1 MLLGLGVLA
10 AIPLAAVDTSFW
22 QVGTFDE
29 VLKGRL
35 SGVSLDKDG
44 ALRLAPESQPV
55 FSPDV
60 TMALSMAA
68 DREGRLYI
76 GTGHQGKVFR
86 TDSSQKGSLFFTASE
101 PDIFALAVGP
111 DGALYAGSSPEGKI
125 YRVTPDGKSSVFFDP
140 KAKYLWALAFDA
152 AGHLYAG
159 TGDRGLIYR
168 IDPSGKGE
176 VFFDSH
182 QTHIMCLRFD
192 AQGNLLAGSDPDGLV
207 YRITPAGKPY
217 VLYQANLPEIHDLAV
232 DSRGHIYA
240 AALGGPGGK
249 GGAPFLGPNMSPGPA
264 VSGTTVTVVAGTEE
278 EALTAQTRPGE
289 TGPAGF
295 ARSAPMTVGFTP
307 PAANL
312 GKGSLIEIAPDY
324 SAETV
329 WTSNNEAVFGLA
341 VKGDQVYFSTD
352 TDGRV
357 FDLKPRRDSRELTLV
372 SETGQAM
379 ATRLLFTG
387 PDLFVATSNI
397 ARLIRLGSNTVKE
410 GTYES
415 SVKDT
420 KAISRWG
427 TLTWRGEVPD
437 GTAVEF
443 FARSGNSERPDLTW
457 SDWTGPYRDPN
468 GSPIKNDPA
477 RYIQWKAVLRTTNGT
492 SPSLD
497 EVTVAYLNQNLP
509 PEIRSFTVSSGA
521 EAGNPAGPV
530 SPSFGGGGP
539 QTMTMTPGPNS
550 FGPPARAKT
559 SASGNATTFTW
570 QAEDSNGDQLVYSIY
585 VKAADEREWHLL
597 KDQIQQTNFSLE
609 PHQLPDGEY
618 VAKLVASDEDS
629 NPAETAR
636 KSESVSGTFWVD
648 STPPLVTVA
657 HQTVSGK
664 SVEVQ
669 FLVDDKTS
677 PLQSAEVST
686 DGKDWK
692 DIVSDDGVVDS
703 RQERFS
709 VRVGGLGPGEHII
722 MLRAYDAVGNAG
734 VGKAVFHTPATP

>member
-207 YRITPAGKPY
+207 YRITPAGNPY
-217 VLYQANLPEIHDLAV
+217 VLYQANLPEIHDLA
-232 DSRGHIYA
+232 
-240 AALGGPGGK
+240 
-249 GGAPFLGPNMSPGPA
+249 GAPFLGPNMSPGPA

-410 GTYES
+410 GTYQFGDLIRI
-415 SVKDT
+415 VH
-420 KAISRWG
+420 
-427 TLTWRGEVPD
+427 PD

-559 SASGNATTFTW
+559 SASGNATTSTW

-703 RQERFS
+703 RQELFS
-709 VRVGGLGPGEHII
+709 VRVDGLGPGEHII

-734 VGKAVFHTPATP
+734 VGKAIVHTPRTP